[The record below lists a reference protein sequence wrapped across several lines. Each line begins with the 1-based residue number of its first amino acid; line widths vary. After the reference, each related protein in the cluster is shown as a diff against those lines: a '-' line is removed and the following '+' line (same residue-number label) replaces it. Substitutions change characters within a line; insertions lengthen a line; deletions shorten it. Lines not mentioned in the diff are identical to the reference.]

1 MFSIRK
7 AAEGDAAG
15 ILDCLRSSFE
25 PYRES
30 YTPEGFADTVLSAET
45 IGARLSEMAVFV
57 AVSGSG
63 EVIGTIGCAIAAK
76 EEGHIRGMAVLSAW
90 QGHGVAAELLRA
102 AEAELGARGCARVS
116 LDTTEPLKRAA
127 RFYEKNGYR
136 ASGRVADFFGMPLF
150 EYVKPLRR

>member
-7 AAEGDAAG
+7 AGESDAAG
-15 ILDCLRSSFE
+15 ILECLRSSFE

-45 IGARLSEMAVFV
+45 IGGRLSEMTVFV

-63 EVIGTIGCAIAAK
+63 MVIGTIGCAIAGE
-76 EEGHIRGMAVLSAW
+76 EEGHIRGMAVRSAW
-90 QGHGVAAELLRA
+90 QGRGAAKELLRA
-102 AEAELGARGCARVS
+102 AEAEMRTRGCKRVS
-116 LDTTEPLKRAA
+116 LDTTEPLKRAV

-136 ASGRVADFFGMPLF
+136 ASGRVGDFFGMPLF
-150 EYVKPLRR
+150 EYVKELE

>member
-7 AAEGDAAG
+7 AEESDAAG

-30 YTPEGFADTVLSAET
+30 YTREGFADTVLSAET
-45 IGARLSEMAVFV
+45 IGGRLSEMTVFV

-63 EVIGTIGCAIAAK
+63 EVIGTIGCATAG
-76 EEGHIRGMAVLSAW
+76 EEGGHIRGMAVLPAW
-90 QGHGVAAELLRA
+90 QARGVAAELLGA
-102 AEAELGARGCARVS
+102 AEAELRARGCARVS
-116 LDTTEPLKRAA
+116 LDTTEPLKRAT

-136 ASGRVADFFGMPLF
+136 ASDRVADFFGMPLF
-150 EYVKPLRR
+150 EYVKQLRQ

>member
-7 AAEGDAAG
+7 AGESDAAG
-15 ILDCLRSSFE
+15 ILECLRSSFE

-45 IGARLSEMAVFV
+45 IGARLSEMTVFV

-63 EVIGTIGCAIAAK
+63 EVIGTIGCAIAGE

-90 QGHGVAAELLRA
+90 QGRGVAAELLRA
-102 AEAELGARGCARVS
+102 AEAELRARGCARVS

-150 EYVKPLRR
+150 EYVKPLRQ